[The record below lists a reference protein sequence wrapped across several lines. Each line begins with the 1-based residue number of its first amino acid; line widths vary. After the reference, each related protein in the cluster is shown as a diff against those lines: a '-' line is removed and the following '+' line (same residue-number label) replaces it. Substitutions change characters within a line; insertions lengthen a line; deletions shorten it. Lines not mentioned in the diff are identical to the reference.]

1 MWEIPSVAKNKRLL
15 IKSTVVDVCRLT
27 DEHTAL
33 TFRPVHRADYPEYR
47 AGAHTLVRLDD
58 GSIRA
63 YSLCGAP
70 SQQTWRIAVRSN
82 GVKGSAS
89 KRLAHETQ
97 VGDQLFLSY
106 PQEAFYLDPNAE
118 KFRFVAGGIGI
129 TPIVSMLYELHA
141 AATARR
147 VVLHYF
153 VTSHDNA
160 VFLDELA
167 DLGVEVRV
175 HGGDRPDRPT
185 AREVVAQPDPGEHL
199 YFCGPPRMLRDLEP
213 VLPQWQGRAYHELF
227 GSRSD
232 RLDVREVAGF
242 ELQLAKTG
250 GSVRVGENESALQ
263 ALLRSG
269 VDVDYQCEGGVCG
282 TCVVEVVDGVVDHRD
297 ECLSDTE
304 RRSAMAP
311 CVSRG
316 IGVVGLLL

>member
-1 MWEIPSVAKNKRLL
+1 MAKNKRLL
-15 IKSTVVDVCRLT
+15 IKSTVVDVRRLT
-27 DEHTAL
+27 AEHTAL
-33 TFRPVHRADYPEYR
+33 TFRPVHRVDYPEYR

-58 GSIRA
+58 GSVRS
-63 YSLCGAP
+63 YSLCGAS
-70 SQQTWRIAVRSN
+70 SQREWRIGVRAN
-82 GVKGSAS
+82 GIKGSVAE
-89 KRLAHETQ
+89 RLAHGTQ

-106 PQEAFYLDPNAE
+106 PQEAFYLDPSAE
-118 KFRFVAGGIGI
+118 RFRFVAGGIGI
-129 TPIVSMLYELHA
+129 TPILSMLYELHA
-141 AATARR
+141 TATADR

-153 VTSHDNA
+153 VPSHDKA

-175 HGGDRPDRPT
+175 HAADRPDRPT

-199 YFCGPPRMLRDLEP
+199 YFCGPPRMLRDIEP
-213 VLPQWQGRAYHELF
+213 VLPLWQGHAYHELF
-227 GSRSD
+227 GSSSD
-232 RLDVREVAGF
+232 RLEAREAESF
-242 ELQLAKTG
+242 ELQLVKSG
-250 GSVRVGENESALQ
+250 ECVRVGESESALQ

-269 VDVDYQCEGGVCG
+269 VAIDYQCEGGVCG

-297 ECLSDTE
+297 DCLSDAD